1 MQRIMLEAHRVTF
14 SELYTCP
21 GPCSLCSCASSSFK
35 ECLGG
40 RKKSIK
46 SIPDVWLMSSCPG
59 PQKKLTVLSSQLHVA
74 ILGRSCGTFEK
85 GLQVKKTAVKICF
98 LILQIF
104 PSAPKCIP
112 TMPAGAYPSYGVA
125 SPIGPLPP
133 STCSPCGPCGS
144 NGSMSM
150 DRSKECSK
158 HSKHSK
164 PPNVD
169 AICICLR
176 QLPHVATSPKMRS
189 GLSSPGPPT
198 RILPER
204 PRTICLRV

>member
-1 MQRIMLEAHRVTF
+1 MLEAHRVTF

-85 GLQVKKTAVKICF
+85 GLQVKKNCCENLLSNFYRSLHRLQSAYPPCLLEHTQATALHLQSGLF
-98 LILQIF
+98 LLQPAAHVAHVVRTVQCPWIVPRNVLSILSILSHPTWM
-104 PSAPKCIP
+104 PSA
-112 TMPAGAYPSYGVA
+112 SA
-125 SPIGPLPP
+125 S
-133 STCSPCGPCGS
+133 GS
-144 NGSMSM
+144 CHM
-150 DRSKECSK
+150 
-158 HSKHSK
+158 
-164 PPNVD
+164 
-169 AICICLR
+169 
-176 QLPHVATSPKMRS
+176 LPHLPRC
-189 GLSSPGPPT
+189 GLDSAHQGPP
-198 RILPER
+198 RGFFLNA
-204 PRTICLRV
+204 RVQSV